1 MGIISSSQNDDN
13 NNNINKKEE
22 QNSQKLPE
30 KEPKD
35 NTKQPRDNKK
45 PKNSKKNKNKN
56 PEQKSNNITN
66 KIFTDKII
74 KTKNKVKNYSNK
86 TFQVKKPHS
95 KEKPK
100 MKFAQEIK
108 NIIFQN
114 KKRNATSQ
122 DKKEKIQKHF
132 NKKTENIKHSIN
144 YNNFSN
150 VLEENEFDIIYN
162 DDDEDFD
169 ESIEDINAKIKTFNS
184 SNNKMKNKIL
194 KEKINNTKKKIINL
208 RKKLNTGINN
218 SSKNMNI
225 KNQNKNDII
234 MTNKIIKPNKISNTI
249 FINNSNITISNT
261 DRDYHKEKIIKK
273 KNYNSQLTEYNNN
286 LYNNDSYIN
295 PNFRSIEIEGL
306 LQNVFQ
312 QKMNF
317 NNKNRIKKNK
327 TISKLSKV
335 RHNFYYTESNYNFN
349 TEKPKKEYHNDL
361 SLSHQERYR
370 NKRPDDTII
379 SKMEELKEQI
389 KLKINNTNTPSNSRT
404 LNPIFNHKT
413 SRKKIKQ
420 SETLD
425 IKHLKHN
432 IPSYRRSYSRSNN
445 ISSPHMNNILDNLE
459 KNKNI
464 KDKTYPKS
472 LLNSNTKKKQMKSNY
487 NFSFKRREKSKT
499 KNIVHSQ
506 DEENINNISTQL
518 NNSFLKNIS
527 SIEPLSETKRIKNK
541 RLFNLISQ
549 NFINNDEI
557 NNNNINDIKSNDINN
572 IDEILSVKYRDAFE
586 MDISSINIK
595 ESLIDKELIESNIN
609 NKIIVNFS
617 KLKNISTSQ
626 ILFDGIIYKVVDNCS
641 NNSEKKF
648 KIMERYFQLKKNCFR
663 YFNNIQ
669 LARYNPDK
677 PLVQFDIRHIKDLK
691 IVDNKIFDEYDLN
704 GKKIEFS
711 FSIFLNQNSDFF
723 VFILDNKNFGNSL
736 FGLIN
741 LLKNYYEDIKNYNI

>member
-1 MGIISSSQNDDN
+1 MGIISNSQDDN
-13 NNNINKKEE
+13 NDDKKVE
-22 QNSQKLPE
+22 QNSQKIPE
-30 KEPKD
+30 KETKD
-35 NTKQPRDNKK
+35 NIKVPKNNKK

-56 PEQKSNNITN
+56 IEKISDNFTKKIFTN
-66 KIFTDKII
+66 KII
-74 KTKNKVKNYSNK
+74 KSKNKNTFYSNK
-86 TFQVKKPHS
+86 TFQVKKSHS

-100 MKFAQEIK
+100 INFNKEIK

-114 KKRNATSQ
+114 KNRNAISQ
-122 DKKEKIQKHF
+122 DKKEKEKKFIKKRF
-132 NKKTENIKHSIN
+132 NKKTENIKHNIN
-144 YNNFSN
+144 YNNFSKALDDN
-150 VLEENEFDIIYN
+150 DYDIIYN
-162 DDDEDFD
+162 DDDEDYD
-169 ESIEDINAKIKTFNS
+169 ESLEDINEKIKTFH
-184 SNNKMKNKIL
+184 SNKIKNKIL
-194 KEKINNTKKKIINL
+194 KEKISNTKKKIINL

-225 KNQNKNDII
+225 KNKNKNDII

-261 DRDYHKEKIIKK
+261 DRNFHKENNITKK
-273 KNYNSQLTEYNNN
+273 KDNSVLTEFNNYNNN
-286 LYNNDSYIN
+286 LHNNETYIN

-312 QKMNF
+312 EKISL
-317 NNKNRIKKNK
+317 NNSSSIFQNK
-327 TISKLSKV
+327 TNKKLNKINN
-335 RHNFYYTESNYNFN
+335 NFYYTESNYNFN
-349 TEKPKKEYHNDL
+349 TEKPKKEYNKDL
-361 SLSHQERYR
+361 SLSHQEINR
-370 NKRPDDTII
+370 NKRPDDIII

-389 KLKINNTNTPSNSRT
+389 KLKLKTTNTPSNSRT
-404 LNPIFNHKT
+404 INPINNKKT
-413 SRKKIKQ
+413 VRRIKKNEI
-420 SETLD
+420 LD
-425 IKHLKHN
+425 IRHLKHN
-432 IPSYRRSYSRSNN
+432 IPSYRRSYSKSNN
-445 ISSPHMNNILDNLE
+445 INTSQMNNLLENVE

-487 NFSFKRREKSKT
+487 NFSFKKREKNKA
-499 KNIVHSQ
+499 KDIGNSQ
-506 DEENINNISTQL
+506 DEENKNNKSSQL
-518 NNSFLKNIS
+518 NDSYLKNIS
-527 SIEPLSETKRIKNK
+527 NIEPLSETKRIKNK
-541 RLFNLISQ
+541 RLFNLITQ
-549 NFINNDEI
+549 NFINNEGTSNNDI
-557 NNNNINDIKSNDINN
+557 NNDDINN

-586 MDISSINIK
+586 IDITSVNIK
-595 ESLIDKELIESNIN
+595 DSLIDKELIESNIN

-641 NNSEKKF
+641 NDSEKKF

-669 LARYNPDK
+669 LARYNQDK

-691 IVDNKIFDEYDLN
+691 IIDNKIFDEYDLN
-704 GKKIEFS
+704 GNKIEFA

-741 LLKNYYEDIKNYNI
+741 LLKNYYEDIKN

>member
-1 MGIISSSQNDDN
+1 MGIISNSQDDN
-13 NNNINKKEE
+13 NDDKKVE
-22 QNSQKLPE
+22 QNSQKIPE

-35 NTKQPRDNKK
+35 NIKVPKNNKK
-45 PKNSKKNKNKN
+45 LKNSKKNKNKN
-56 PEQKSNNITN
+56 IEKISDNFTKKIFTN
-66 KIFTDKII
+66 KII
-74 KTKNKVKNYSNK
+74 KSKNKNTFYSNK
-86 TFQVKKPHS
+86 TFQVKKSHS

-100 MKFAQEIK
+100 INFNKEIK

-114 KKRNATSQ
+114 KNRNALSQ
-122 DKKEKIQKHF
+122 DKKEKEKKFIKKRF
-132 NKKTENIKHSIN
+132 NKKTENIKHNIN
-144 YNNFSN
+144 YNNFSKALDDN
-150 VLEENEFDIIYN
+150 DYDIIYN
-162 DDDEDFD
+162 DDDEDYD
-169 ESIEDINAKIKTFNS
+169 ESLEDINEKIKTFH
-184 SNNKMKNKIL
+184 SNKIKNKIL
-194 KEKINNTKKKIINL
+194 KEKISNTKKKIINL

-225 KNQNKNDII
+225 KNKNKNDII

-261 DRDYHKEKIIKK
+261 DRNFHKENIISKK
-273 KNYNSQLTEYNNN
+273 KDNSVLTEFNNYNNN
-286 LYNNDSYIN
+286 LYNNETYIN

-312 QKMNF
+312 EKISL
-317 NNKNRIKKNK
+317 NNSSSIDQNK
-327 TISKLSKV
+327 TNKKLNKINN
-335 RHNFYYTESNYNFN
+335 NFYYTESNYNFN
-349 TEKPKKEYHNDL
+349 TEKPKKEYNKDL
-361 SLSHQERYR
+361 SLSHQEINR
-370 NKRPDDTII
+370 NKRPDDIII

-389 KLKINNTNTPSNSRT
+389 KLKLKTTNTPSNSRT
-404 LNPIFNHKT
+404 IYPINNKKT
-413 SRKKIKQ
+413 VRRIKKNEI
-420 SETLD
+420 LD
-425 IKHLKHN
+425 IRHLKHN
-432 IPSYRRSYSRSNN
+432 IPSYRRSYSKSNN
-445 ISSPHMNNILDNLE
+445 INTPQMNNLLENVE

-487 NFSFKRREKSKT
+487 NFSFKKREKNKA
-499 KNIVHSQ
+499 KDIGNSQ
-506 DEENINNISTQL
+506 DEENKNNKSSQL
-518 NNSFLKNIS
+518 NDSSLKNIS
-527 SIEPLSETKRIKNK
+527 NIEPLSETKRMKNK
-541 RLFNLISQ
+541 KLFNLITQ
-549 NFINNDEI
+549 NFINNEGTSNSDI
-557 NNNNINDIKSNDINN
+557 NNDDINN

-586 MDISSINIK
+586 IDITSVNIK
-595 ESLIDKELIESNIN
+595 DSLIDKELIESNIN

-641 NNSEKKF
+641 NDSEKKF

-669 LARYNPDK
+669 LARYNQDK

-691 IVDNKIFDEYDLN
+691 IIDNKIFDEYDLN
-704 GKKIEFS
+704 GNKIDFA

-741 LLKNYYEDIKNYNI
+741 LLKNYYEDIKN

>member
-1 MGIISSSQNDDN
+1 
-13 NNNINKKEE
+13 
-22 QNSQKLPE
+22 
-30 KEPKD
+30 
-35 NTKQPRDNKK
+35 
-45 PKNSKKNKNKN
+45 
-56 PEQKSNNITN
+56 
-66 KIFTDKII
+66 
-74 KTKNKVKNYSNK
+74 
-86 TFQVKKPHS
+86 
-95 KEKPK
+95 
-100 MKFAQEIK
+100 
-108 NIIFQN
+108 
-114 KKRNATSQ
+114 
-122 DKKEKIQKHF
+122 
-132 NKKTENIKHSIN
+132 
-144 YNNFSN
+144 
-150 VLEENEFDIIYN
+150 
-162 DDDEDFD
+162 
-169 ESIEDINAKIKTFNS
+169 
-184 SNNKMKNKIL
+184 
-194 KEKINNTKKKIINL
+194 
-208 RKKLNTGINN
+208 
-218 SSKNMNI
+218 
-225 KNQNKNDII
+225 
-234 MTNKIIKPNKISNTI
+234 
-249 FINNSNITISNT
+249 
-261 DRDYHKEKIIKK
+261 
-273 KNYNSQLTEYNNN
+273 
-286 LYNNDSYIN
+286 
-295 PNFRSIEIEGL
+295 
-306 LQNVFQ
+306 
-312 QKMNF
+312 
-317 NNKNRIKKNK
+317 
-327 TISKLSKV
+327 
-335 RHNFYYTESNYNFN
+335 
-349 TEKPKKEYHNDL
+349 
-361 SLSHQERYR
+361 
-370 NKRPDDTII
+370 
-379 SKMEELKEQI
+379 
-389 KLKINNTNTPSNSRT
+389 
-404 LNPIFNHKT
+404 
-413 SRKKIKQ
+413 
-420 SETLD
+420 
-425 IKHLKHN
+425 
-432 IPSYRRSYSRSNN
+432 
-445 ISSPHMNNILDNLE
+445 MNNILDNLE

-472 LLNSNTKKKQMKSNY
+472 LLNSNTKKKKLKSNY

>member
-1 MGIISSSQNDDN
+1 MGIISNSQDDN
-13 NNNINKKEE
+13 NDDKKVE
-22 QNSQKLPE
+22 QNSQKIPE

-35 NTKQPRDNKK
+35 NIKVPKNNKK

-56 PEQKSNNITN
+56 IEKISDNFTKKIFTN
-66 KIFTDKII
+66 KII
-74 KTKNKVKNYSNK
+74 KSKNKNTFYSNK
-86 TFQVKKPHS
+86 TFQVKKSHS

-100 MKFAQEIK
+100 IKLNKEIK

-114 KKRNATSQ
+114 KNRNAISQ
-122 DKKEKIQKHF
+122 DKKEKEKKFIKKRF
-132 NKKTENIKHSIN
+132 NKKTENIKHNIN
-144 YNNFSN
+144 YNNFSKALDDN
-150 VLEENEFDIIYN
+150 DYDIIYN
-162 DDDEDFD
+162 DDDEDYD
-169 ESIEDINAKIKTFNS
+169 ESLEDINEKIKTFH
-184 SNNKMKNKIL
+184 SNKIKNKIL
-194 KEKINNTKKKIINL
+194 KEKISNTKKKIINL

-225 KNQNKNDII
+225 KNKNKNEII

-261 DRDYHKEKIIKK
+261 DRNFHKENNITKK
-273 KNYNSQLTEYNNN
+273 KDNSVLTEFNNYNNN
-286 LYNNDSYIN
+286 LYNNETYIN

-312 QKMNF
+312 EKISL
-317 NNKNRIKKNK
+317 NNSSSIDQNK
-327 TISKLSKV
+327 TNKKLNKINN
-335 RHNFYYTESNYNFN
+335 NFYYTESNYNFN
-349 TEKPKKEYHNDL
+349 TEKPKKEYNKDL
-361 SLSHQERYR
+361 SLSHQEINR
-370 NKRPDDTII
+370 NKRPDDIII

-389 KLKINNTNTPSNSRT
+389 KLKLKTTNTPSNSRT
-404 LNPIFNHKT
+404 INPINNKKT
-413 SRKKIKQ
+413 VRRIKKNEI
-420 SETLD
+420 LD
-425 IKHLKHN
+425 IRHLKHN
-432 IPSYRRSYSRSNN
+432 IPSYRRSYSKSNN
-445 ISSPHMNNILDNLE
+445 INTPQMNNLLENVE

-487 NFSFKRREKSKT
+487 NFSFKKREKNKA
-499 KNIVHSQ
+499 KDIGNSQ
-506 DEENINNISTQL
+506 DEENKNNKSSQL
-518 NNSFLKNIS
+518 NDSSLKNIS
-527 SIEPLSETKRIKNK
+527 NIEPLSETKRIKNK
-541 RLFNLISQ
+541 RLFNLITQ
-549 NFINNDEI
+549 NFINNEGTSNNDI
-557 NNNNINDIKSNDINN
+557 NNDDINN

-586 MDISSINIK
+586 IDITSVNIK
-595 ESLIDKELIESNIN
+595 DSLIDKELIESNIN

-641 NNSEKKF
+641 NDSEKKF

-669 LARYNPDK
+669 LARYNQDK

-691 IVDNKIFDEYDLN
+691 IIDNKIFDEYDLN
-704 GKKIEFS
+704 GKKIEFA

-741 LLKNYYEDIKNYNI
+741 LLKNYYEDIKN